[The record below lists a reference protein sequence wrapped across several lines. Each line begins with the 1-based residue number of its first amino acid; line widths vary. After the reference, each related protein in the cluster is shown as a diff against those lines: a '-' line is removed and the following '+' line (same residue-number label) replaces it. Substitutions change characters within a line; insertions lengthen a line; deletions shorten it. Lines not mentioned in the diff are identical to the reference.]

1 MINTQTLEELQN
13 ILWDYYKDVHGVRPR
28 NWTGDQW
35 DSILFLKDQC
45 TTLDDIVSNMSEEQ
59 RKAEGWTKNDPFAQ
73 VGIPCEQ
80 QRAPMDAATLA
91 IDTQMRKHYI
101 ESYGDI

>member
-28 NWTGDQW
+28 HWTGDQW

-45 TTLDDIVSNMSEEQ
+45 ATLDDIVTNMTEEQ
-59 RKAEGWTKNDPFAQ
+59 RKAEGWTRVD
-73 VGIPCEQ
+73 V
-80 QRAPMDAATLA
+80 
-91 IDTQMRKHYI
+91 
-101 ESYGDI
+101 